1 MNNRFVNDKILI
13 VIVIILS
20 YFINSF
26 IFILPF
32 INYSGQKY
40 TYNSFINNLN
50 VDFDIP
56 SPSKDQINELRKL
69 DFVEKVIPYY
79 YDKIDIN
86 SKRSDAILFDN
97 IDDLQFIF
105 KNYTFIKGYY
115 SNENSIYADYI
126 LSKNLNLKFNDN
138 ISINNKNYILSGIYK
153 ENVYYN
159 KGILFLLNTDYT
171 LYSGAYIKS
180 KDKNKLEEY
189 LKHYIPLG
197 RLKDESNFKTQE
209 SYNIHSNAIYSGNYL
224 SEITYIPDRINSD
237 INTINSK
244 FISYFSRFILGI
256 VLTFIIMILLNNA
269 LFNKHKNYIY
279 DILIKGADIKDI
291 ILSYK
296 YSLII
301 SLLVSFIV
309 YIICYTILYNVVSYY
324 MPKIFIFS
332 LLLIYLII
340 YIISII
346 ISFKLNNKNIMK
358 ILENVKIKLDDE
370 KNKFKYK
377 ENNSQKL

>member
-1 MNNRFVNDKILI
+1 
-13 VIVIILS
+13 
-20 YFINSF
+20 
-26 IFILPF
+26 
-32 INYSGQKY
+32 
-40 TYNSFINNLN
+40 
-50 VDFDIP
+50 
-56 SPSKDQINELRKL
+56 
-69 DFVEKVIPYY
+69 
-79 YDKIDIN
+79 
-86 SKRSDAILFDN
+86 
-97 IDDLQFIF
+97 
-105 KNYTFIKGYY
+105 
-115 SNENSIYADYI
+115 
-126 LSKNLNLKFNDN
+126 
-138 ISINNKNYILSGIYK
+138 
-153 ENVYYN
+153 
-159 KGILFLLNTDYT
+159 
-171 LYSGAYIKS
+171 
-180 KDKNKLEEY
+180 
-189 LKHYIPLG
+189 
-197 RLKDESNFKTQE
+197 
-209 SYNIHSNAIYSGNYL
+209 
-224 SEITYIPDRINSD
+224 
-237 INTINSK
+237 
-244 FISYFSRFILGI
+244 
-256 VLTFIIMILLNNA
+256 MILLNNA